1 MLKTAS
7 VILLI
12 GLLFGTLY
20 TLVIIVS
27 PQTVANSTLE
37 ARADMTLENIQ
48 DKGAAETIVTYARH
62 MGVFGL
68 TTNIAM
74 FFVFFMGFKKA
85 QKWAWWA
92 FLFAGGI
99 AWLFGLVTQIGEGD
113 MMNLIGH
120 VIGIGLW
127 LIGILL
133 PIKVF
138 FPKKA

>member
-7 VILLI
+7 IFILI
-12 GLLFGTLY
+12 GLLFGTIY
-20 TLVIIVS
+20 TLVVVVS

-37 ARADMTLENIQ
+37 ARADSNLGYIQ
-48 DKGAAETIVTYARH
+48 DKGAAETILIYARH

-74 FFVFFMGFKKA
+74 FFVFFMAFKKA

-92 FLFAGGI
+92 FLLTGGT

-120 VIGIGLW
+120 VIGLGLW

>member
-1 MLKTAS
+1 MLKTAG
-7 VILLI
+7 VFLLI
-12 GLLFGTLY
+12 GLLFGTAY

-27 PQTVANSTLE
+27 PQTVANSTLK
-37 ARADMTLENIQ
+37 AKADMSLENIQ
-48 DKGAAETIVTYARH
+48 DKGAAETILTYARH

-68 TTNIAM
+68 IANIAM
-74 FFVFFMGFKKA
+74 FFVLFMGFKKA

-92 FLFAGGI
+92 FLFVGGI
-99 AWLFGLVTQIGEGD
+99 AWIFGLVEQILEGD

-120 VIGIGLW
+120 AIGIVLW

-138 FPKKA
+138 FPKRA

>member
-7 VILLI
+7 AILLI
-12 GLLFGTLY
+12 GLLFGTIY
-20 TLVIIVS
+20 TLVVIVS

-37 ARADMTLENIQ
+37 ARADMSLENIQ
-48 DKGAAETIVTYARH
+48 DKGAVETILVYARH

-74 FFVFFMGFKKA
+74 FFVLFMGFKKA

-92 FLFAGGI
+92 FLLAGGI
-99 AWLFGLVTQIGEGD
+99 AWIFGLVTQIAEGD

-120 VIGIGLW
+120 LIGTGLW

-133 PIKVF
+133 PLKTF

>member
-7 VILLI
+7 AILLL
-12 GLLFGTLY
+12 GLLFGTAY

-37 ARADMTLENIQ
+37 ARADMTLANVQ
-48 DKGAAETIVTYARH
+48 DQGAAETILTYGRH

-74 FFVFFMGFKKA
+74 FFVLFMGFKKA
-85 QKWAWWA
+85 QRWAWWA

-99 AWLFGLVTQIGEGD
+99 AWIFGLVTQIAEGD
-113 MMNLIGH
+113 MMNMIGH

-127 LIGILL
+127 LVGILL

>member
-7 VILLI
+7 AILLI
-12 GLLFGTLY
+12 GLLFGTIY

-27 PQTVANSTLE
+27 PQTVANSTLK

-48 DKGAAETIVTYARH
+48 DQGAAETIVVYARH

-74 FFVFFMGFKKA
+74 FFVLFMGFKKA

-92 FLFAGGI
+92 FLFTGGI
-99 AWLFGLVTQIGEGD
+99 AWIFGLVTQISEGD

-138 FPKKA
+138 FPKKV

>member
-7 VILLI
+7 AILLI

-37 ARADMTLENIQ
+37 ARADITLENIQ

>member
-7 VILLI
+7 AILLV
-12 GLLFGTLY
+12 GLLFGTAY

-27 PQTVANSTLE
+27 PQTVANSTLQ
-37 ARADMTLENIQ
+37 ARADMSLENVQ

-74 FFVFFMGFKKA
+74 FFVLFMGFKKA

-92 FLFAGGI
+92 FLFTGGI
-99 AWLFGLVTQIGEGD
+99 AWIFGLVTQIGEGD
-113 MMNLIGH
+113 KMNMIGH

-138 FPKKA
+138 FAKKA

>member
-1 MLKTAS
+1 MLKPAG
-7 VILLI
+7 VFLLI

-37 ARADMTLENIQ
+37 ARADMTLAGIQ
-48 DKGAAETIVTYARH
+48 EQGAAETILTYARH

-68 TTNIAM
+68 TSNIAM
-74 FFVFFMGFKKA
+74 FFVFFMGFRKA

-92 FLFAGGI
+92 FLLVGGI
-99 AWLFGLVTQIGEGD
+99 AWIFGLVTQIGEGD
-113 MMNLIGH
+113 KMNLIGH
-120 VIGIGLW
+120 VIGILLW

-133 PIKVF
+133 PIRVF

>member
-7 VILLI
+7 AILLI

>member
-1 MLKTAS
+1 MLKTATA
-7 VILLI
+7 ILLI
-12 GLLFGTLY
+12 GLLFGTVY

-37 ARADMTLENIQ
+37 ARAETKLENIQ
-48 DKGAAETIVTYARH
+48 DPGAAETIIVYARH
-62 MGVFGL
+62 IGVFGL

-74 FFVFFMGFKKA
+74 FFVLFMGFKKT

-92 FLFAGGI
+92 FLFVGGI
-99 AWLFGLVTQIGEGD
+99 AWLYGLVTQIGEGD

-120 VIGIGLW
+120 VIGTGHW

-133 PIKVF
+133 PIKAF

>member
-7 VILLI
+7 AILLI

-37 ARADMTLENIQ
+37 ARAAMTLENIQ

-92 FLFAGGI
+92 FFFAGGI

>member
-7 VILLI
+7 IFLLI
-12 GLLFGTLY
+12 GLLFGTIY
-20 TLVIIVS
+20 SLVIIVS
-27 PQTVANSTLE
+27 PQTVADSTLE
-37 ARADMTLENIQ
+37 ARADTNLGNIQ
-48 DKGAAETIVTYARH
+48 DKGAAETIIVYARH
-62 MGVFGL
+62 MAVFAL

-74 FFVFFMGFKKA
+74 FFILFMAFKKA

-92 FLFAGGI
+92 FLLTGGT
-99 AWLFGLVTQIGEGD
+99 AWTFGLVTQISEGD

-120 VIGIGLW
+120 VIGIGLL

>member
-1 MLKTAS
+1 MLKTATTF
-7 VILLI
+7 LLI
-12 GLLFGTLY
+12 GLLFGTIY
-20 TLVIIVS
+20 TLVVIVS

-37 ARADMTLENIQ
+37 ARADMSLENIQ
-48 DKGAAETIVTYARH
+48 DKGAVETILVYARH

-74 FFVFFMGFKKA
+74 FFVLFMGFKKA

-92 FLFAGGI
+92 FLLAGGI
-99 AWLFGLVTQIGEGD
+99 AWIFGLVTQIAEGD

-120 VIGIGLW
+120 LIGTGLW

-133 PIKVF
+133 PLKTF

>member
-1 MLKTAS
+1 MLKTATA
-7 VILLI
+7 ILLI
-12 GLLFGTLY
+12 GLLFGTVY

-37 ARADMTLENIQ
+37 ARAETKLENIQ
-48 DKGAAETIVTYARH
+48 DPGAAETIIVYARH

-74 FFVFFMGFKKA
+74 FFVLFMGFKKT

-92 FLFAGGI
+92 FLFVGGI
-99 AWLFGLVTQIGEGD
+99 AWLYGLVTQIGEGD

-120 VIGIGLW
+120 VIGTGLW

-133 PIKVF
+133 PLKTF

>member
-7 VILLI
+7 AILLV
-12 GLLFGTLY
+12 GLLFGTAY

-27 PQTVANSTLE
+27 PQTVANSTLQ
-37 ARADMTLENIQ
+37 ARADMSLENVQ

-74 FFVFFMGFKKA
+74 FFVLFVGFKKA

-92 FLFAGGI
+92 FLFTGGI
-99 AWLFGLVTQIGEGD
+99 AWIFGLVTQIGEGD
-113 MMNLIGH
+113 KMNMIGH

-138 FPKKA
+138 FGKKA

>member
-1 MLKTAS
+1 LK
-7 VILLI
+7 
-12 GLLFGTLY
+12 
-20 TLVIIVS
+20 
-27 PQTVANSTLE
+27 
-37 ARADMTLENIQ
+37 ARSDTNLANIQ
-48 DKGAAETIVTYARH
+48 DPGAADAIIVETRH

-68 TTNIAM
+68 CISIAM
-74 FFVFFMGFKKA
+74 FFVLFNGFKKG

-92 FLFAGGI
+92 FLVVAGI
-99 AWLFGLVTQIGEGD
+99 AWLYGLVTQIGEGD

-120 VIGIGLW
+120 VIGIVLW

>member
-7 VILLI
+7 AILLV
-12 GLLFGTLY
+12 GLLFGTAY

-27 PQTVANSTLE
+27 PQTVANSTLQ
-37 ARADMTLENIQ
+37 ARADMSLENVQ

-74 FFVFFMGFKKA
+74 FFVLFMGFKKA

-92 FLFAGGI
+92 FLFTGGI
-99 AWLFGLVTQIGEGD
+99 AWIFGLVTQIGEGD
-113 MMNLIGH
+113 KMNMIGH

-138 FPKKA
+138 FGKKA

>member
-7 VILLI
+7 AIVLI
-12 GLLFGTLY
+12 ALLFGTVY

-27 PQTVANSTLE
+27 PQTVANSTLK
-37 ARADMTLENIQ
+37 ARADMSLADIQ

-74 FFVFFMGFKKA
+74 FFVLFMGFKKA

-92 FLFAGGI
+92 FLFTGGI
-99 AWLFGLVTQIGEGD
+99 AWIFGLVTQIGEGD
-113 MMNLIGH
+113 TMNLIGH
-120 VIGIGLW
+120 VIGIALW
-127 LIGILL
+127 LIGILI

>member
-7 VILLI
+7 AILLI
-12 GLLFGTLY
+12 GLLFGTVY
-20 TLVIIVS
+20 TLMIIVS
-27 PQTVANSTLE
+27 PQTVANSTLK
-37 ARADMTLENIQ
+37 ARADMSLENIQ
-48 DKGAAETIVTYARH
+48 DKGAAETIVVYARH

-74 FFVFFMGFKKA
+74 FFVLFMGFKKA

-92 FLFAGGI
+92 FLFTGGI
-99 AWLFGLVTQIGEGD
+99 GWLFGLVTQISEGD
-113 MMNLIGH
+113 MMNLVGH
-120 VIGIGLW
+120 VIGTGLW

-133 PIKVF
+133 PIKAF

>member
-7 VILLI
+7 AILLL
-12 GLLFGTLY
+12 GLLFGTAY

-27 PQTVANSTLE
+27 PQTVANSTLQ
-37 ARADMTLENIQ
+37 ARADMSLENIQ

-74 FFVFFMGFKKA
+74 FFVLFMGFKKA

-92 FLFAGGI
+92 FLFTGGI
-99 AWLFGLVTQIGEGD
+99 AWIFGLVTQIGEGD
-113 MMNLIGH
+113 KMNMIGH

-138 FPKKA
+138 FAKKA

>member
-7 VILLI
+7 AILLV
-12 GLLFGTLY
+12 GLLFGTAY

-27 PQTVANSTLE
+27 PQTVANSTLQ
-37 ARADMTLENIQ
+37 ARADMSLENVQ

-74 FFVFFMGFKKA
+74 FFVLFVGFKKA

-92 FLFAGGI
+92 FLFTGGI
-99 AWLFGLVTQIGEGD
+99 AWIFGLVTQIGEGD
-113 MMNLIGH
+113 KMNMIGH

-133 PIKVF
+133 PIKAF
-138 FPKKA
+138 FAKKA

>member
-7 VILLI
+7 AILLV
-12 GLLFGTLY
+12 GLLFGTAY

-27 PQTVANSTLE
+27 PQTVANSTLQ
-37 ARADMTLENIQ
+37 ARADMSLENVQ

-74 FFVFFMGFKKA
+74 FFVLFMGFKKA

-92 FLFAGGI
+92 FLFTGGI
-99 AWLFGLVTQIGEGD
+99 AWIFGLVTQIGEGD
-113 MMNLIGH
+113 KMNMIGH

-133 PIKVF
+133 PIKAF
-138 FPKKA
+138 FAKKA

>member
-1 MLKTAS
+1 MLKTATTF
-7 VILLI
+7 LLI
-12 GLLFGTLY
+12 GLLFGTVY
-20 TLVIIVS
+20 TLVVIVS
-27 PQTVANSTLE
+27 PQTVANSTLK
-37 ARADMTLENIQ
+37 AKADMSLENIQ
-48 DKGAAETIVTYARH
+48 DKGTAETILTYARH

-74 FFVFFMGFKKA
+74 FFVLFMGFKKV

-92 FLFAGGI
+92 FLFVGGI
-99 AWLFGLVTQIGEGD
+99 AWIFGLVEQILEGD

-120 VIGIGLW
+120 AIGIVLW

>member
-1 MLKTAS
+1 MLKPAS
-7 VILLI
+7 VFLLI
-12 GLLFGTLY
+12 GLLFGTIY

-37 ARADMTLENIQ
+37 ARADTNLANIQ
-48 DKGAAETIVTYARH
+48 DKGAAETILVYGRH

-74 FFVFFMGFKKA
+74 FFVLFMGFKKA
-85 QKWAWWA
+85 QRWAWWA

-99 AWLFGLVTQIGEGD
+99 AWIFGLVTQIAEGD
-113 MMNLIGH
+113 MMNMIGH

-127 LIGILL
+127 LVGILL